1 MPNPV
6 PHLPISCKTSMHIGK
21 KWSAAHNRRSY
32 DKEKWNRD
40 GHITADR
47 SALNV
52 TLRDSDLRT
61 WFHQTFDQA
70 IAAFNAKNE
79 GKHNDR
85 LINPDAYYQ
94 EQKGRVQE
102 CIIQLGDHAAYM
114 EMVDQVGQEIA
125 DDIHIRFLTD
135 AFRQWEKDNPSLRVF
150 SAIIHMDEIR
160 DGTPHLHLD
169 FVPVAES
176 KRGLS
181 VKVSMDGAMKE
192 LGFDRKKGQKYA
204 ETPYKQWLAMQR
216 ELVEALASQYVNLIP
231 SDHNTGKQ
239 HIETWEYK
247 AEQARQKAAQLD
259 SERKE
264 RQDEVQRLAEE
275 ENRLSEELAPLRD
288 LKVSTEEVQHIG
300 KAALGFVTVKKKDFE
315 LLQAQAAAYRAH
327 QADLADIQEARR
339 IVAQQRTE
347 VQQLRRSEESR
358 IVAAEKRAYSD
369 TRTVIRCH
377 ESNAAEDAR
386 KAEAALIEAE
396 RIRDEN
402 KKQHQEN
409 IQYRERLREREKAAL
424 DEYSRNNGAIERL
437 KRSEALSARLM
448 AQITSLQKA
457 QTDAAAAHQQEIVKM
472 QEKLRQT
479 EKQQAERDA
488 VHQQELAQMQEKFDL
503 AEKENNSLR
512 SRLSAA
518 VSSIVEIC
526 QTIGML
532 DDYRGGEY
540 SKNSLSDRQSS
551 LVSTLREIGSEI
563 VAKLGFRQAS
573 QNIDNTVDYS
583 AAWNAPIRNKENGNP
598 NQGTHQ
604 SETRNA
610 SIRTRNALAV
620 EIISC
625 P

>member
-1 MPNPV
+1 MSSPI
-6 PHLPISCKTSMHIGK
+6 PHLPIACKTSMHIGK

-40 GHITADR
+40 GHITAER

-85 LINPDAYYQ
+85 LINPEAYYQ

-114 EMVDQVGQEIA
+114 EMVDQVGQELA
-125 DDIHIRFLTD
+125 DDIHIRFLTE
-135 AFRQWEKDNPSLRVF
+135 AFRQWEKENPSLRVF

-181 VKVSMDGAMKE
+181 VKVSMDGAMKA

-204 ETPYKQWLAMQR
+204 ETPYKQWLAAQR
-216 ELVEALASQYVNLIP
+216 ERVESLAAQYVDLIP
-231 SDHNTGKQ
+231 SEHDTGKQ

-247 AEQARQKAAQLD
+247 AEQARQKAVQLD

-264 RQDEVQRLAEE
+264 RQDSVQQLAEE
-275 ENRLSEELAPLRD
+275 EKRLSEELAPLRE
-288 LKVSTEEVQHIG
+288 LKVSTEEVRHIG
-300 KAALGFVTVKKKDFE
+300 KAALGIVTVKKKDFE

-327 QADLADIQEARR
+327 QADLSDIQAARSA
-339 IVAQQRTE
+339 VAQQRTE
-347 VQQLRRSEESR
+347 VLQLRRSEESR

-369 TRTVIRCH
+369 TRTAIRCH

-386 KAEAALIEAE
+386 KAEAARIEAE
-396 RIRDEN
+396 RIRDESR
-402 KKQHQEN
+402 QLHQEN
-409 IQYRERLREREKAAL
+409 IQYRERLREREQAAL
-424 DEYSRNNGAIERL
+424 DEYRRNKGAIEQL
-437 KRSEALSARLM
+437 KRSEALSARL
-448 AQITSLQKA
+448 AEQITSMQKA
-457 QTDAAAAHQQEIVKM
+457 QTDAAAVHRQEITKM
-472 QEKLRQT
+472 QEKLKQA
-479 EKQQAERDA
+479 EKQQSDREAM
-488 VHQQELAQMQEKFDL
+488 HQQELGKMQEKLDH
-503 AEKENNSLR
+503 AEKENKSLR
-512 SRLSAA
+512 SKLSAA
-518 VSSIVEIC
+518 ISAIVGIC
-526 QTIGML
+526 KAIGML
-532 DDYRGGEY
+532 NDYRGGKY
-540 SKNSLSDRQSS
+540 SENSLSNRQSS

-563 VAKLGFRQAS
+563 VAKLGFKQAA
-573 QNIDNTVDYS
+573 QDIDNTVS
-583 AAWNAPIRNKENGNP
+583 LPEQIEQRVENNLEWRERRRG
-598 NQGTHQ
+598 GM
-604 SETRNA
+604 SR
-610 SIRTRNALAV
+610 
-620 EIISC
+620 
-625 P
+625 